1 MYYFP
6 LLALFFRALLLNQVV
21 LPQGDSENLE
31 ISVVGM
37 TGGAPGIGG
46 GGQVCCSTF
55 CSA

>member
-37 TGGAPGIGG
+37 TGGVPGIGG